1 MSIVP
6 PGNGISHQINLEH
19 LSRVVHIEKRTTRLS
34 SSVNSTPNQSDD
46 DEKAASIPVKIEEY
60 SLIFPDSLVGT
71 DSHSTQV
78 NGSGVLGWTVGGI
91 EAEAAMLGLSTRI
104 ILPRVV
110 GYRLVGTLND
120 LCTSTDLVIAITK
133 VFTRFN
139 SLGLFKHNIILFII
153 RI

>member
-110 GYRLVGTLND
+110 GYRLV
-120 LCTSTDLVIAITK
+120 
-133 VFTRFN
+133 
-139 SLGLFKHNIILFII
+139 
-153 RI
+153 